1 MTKEKAI
8 EILTKV
14 TESISLSYEDH
25 QTVKSAL
32 EVLED
37 KELQLEETKK

>member
-14 TESISLSYEDH
+14 TESISLSYGDH
-25 QTVKSAL
+25 KTVKEAL

-37 KELQLEETKK
+37 KTLKITK